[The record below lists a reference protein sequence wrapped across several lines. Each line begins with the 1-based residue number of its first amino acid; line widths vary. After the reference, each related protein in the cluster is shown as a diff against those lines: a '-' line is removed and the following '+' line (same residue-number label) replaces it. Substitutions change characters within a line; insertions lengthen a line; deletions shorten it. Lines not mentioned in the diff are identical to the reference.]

1 MTVTDHRSTIPTSNY
16 MVGRS
21 GNPVSLLIEHWIGSG
36 TVASAL
42 ARFRDPS
49 SRVSAHYIVA
59 QDGEIHYVVDEADTA
74 YHAGEFQANQLSVG
88 IEHEATPGLLPSAA
102 LYRSSAWLHRRFSEQ
117 YGIRLE
123 VGRTVRPHNYY
134 RPTQCP
140 GTLDL
145 ARIVEEAND
154 MAFTDEDRAKLDRV
168 LTLLEARES
177 LVWTA
182 RLQRSLDVER
192 GLPYD
197 ETIPPIDPR
206 IR

>member
-1 MTVTDHRSTIPTSNY
+1 MAPGNY
-16 MVGRS
+16 MEGRS
-21 GNPVSLLIEHWIGSG
+21 GNPVSLVIEHWVGAGTLESAEARFKKPGEQASAHFGIGSDG
-36 TVASAL
+36 RIWQWVAL
-42 ARFRDPS
+42 
-49 SRVSAHYIVA
+49 
-59 QDGEIHYVVDEADTA
+59 GDTA
-74 YHAGEFQANQLSVG
+74 YHCGNFQANMLSVG
-88 IEHEATPGLLPSAA
+88 IEHEATPGLPPSEA
-102 LYRSSAWLHRRFSEQ
+102 LYRSSAWLHRHLSEQ

-123 VGRTVRPHNYY
+123 VGRTVRPHNFY